1 MPYKNQEDRRV
12 HSRKRYAEDPEFKRK
27 SREATERWEAANP
40 GKSYTPE
47 YGRKMQLERRHKM
60 TVEAYETL
68 LAEQGGHCA
77 LCPAI
82 QGDDK
87 RRMAVDHNHK
97 CCDKELA
104 CGKCNRGIL
113 CADCN
118 RRVAFL
124 EQVLEDAL
132 VFPMLGKD
140 NSWLFRALRYLLKYE
155 RTQQCN

>member
-1 MPYKNQEDRRV
+1 MPYKNQEDRRAQ
-12 HSRKRYAEDPEFKRK
+12 SRKRYAEDPEFKRK

-47 YGRKMQLERRHKM
+47 YGRRKQLERRHKM
-60 TVEAYETL
+60 TVGEYEAL

-77 LCPAI
+77 LCPAV

-87 RRMAVDHNHK
+87 RRMAVDHDHK
-97 CCDKELA
+97 CCDKEVA

-118 RRVAFL
+118 RKVGFL
-124 EQVLEDAL
+124 EQILHESFMYPVPCYGTWLEGA
-132 VFPMLGKD
+132 
-140 NSWLFRALRYLLKYE
+140 LKYLSKY
-155 RTQQCN
+155 RLKKNLK